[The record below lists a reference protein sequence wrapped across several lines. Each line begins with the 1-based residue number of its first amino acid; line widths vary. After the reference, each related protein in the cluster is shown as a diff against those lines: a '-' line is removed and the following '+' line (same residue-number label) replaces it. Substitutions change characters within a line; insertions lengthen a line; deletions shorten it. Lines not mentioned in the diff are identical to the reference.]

1 MGENPMGLNLE
12 LGLNFVP
19 TNTIDVSEKSPK
31 PSGRVQVLEDE
42 LRKIQ
47 AFERELPL
55 CMLILNDAIRRV
67 KAETS
72 SDLNDKKNWMS
83 SARLWTNST
92 GFKSE
97 NKLNNSALD
106 LKLSGPNPKREKAAP
121 PAGEMMK
128 PESKQKQPQKK
139 QRRCWSPELHGRFV
153 SALEQLGGAQ
163 IATPKH
169 IRQLMQ
175 VDGLTNDEVKSH
187 LQKYRIHV
195 RKLPAS
201 PTTTSTVS
209 WMSMYE
215 CGDGSNSKASNSQSG
230 SPLGPFQLG
239 GSAKAVSTTTHVN
252 SIGEEEDE
260 KSESHNWKGQLKI
273 DV

>member
-47 AFERELPL
+47 AFEP
-55 CMLILNDAIRRV
+55 IRRV

>member
-1 MGENPMGLNLE
+1 MGENPMGLNLD

-106 LKLSGPNPKREKAAP
+106 LKLSGPSPKREKVAP

-201 PTTTSTVS
+201 PATTSTVS

-252 SIGEEEDE
+252 SIGEEEDQ
-260 KSESHNWKGQLKI
+260 KSESHSWKGQLKI